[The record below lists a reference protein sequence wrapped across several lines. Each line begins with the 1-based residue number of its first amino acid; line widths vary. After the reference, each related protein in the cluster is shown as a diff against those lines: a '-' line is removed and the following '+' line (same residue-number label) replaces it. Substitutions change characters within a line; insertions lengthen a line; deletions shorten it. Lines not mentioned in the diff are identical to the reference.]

1 MIMKVGITMAL
12 LKNYELLIRP
22 EFNKNPE
29 VTANRYAIRCNTV
42 TQGFIFIIYFL
53 NALNIFIIDLQVT
66 TIALISTLIVY
77 LLGVGICLK
86 YDLSKPW
93 MKYFIITW
101 TVVLI
106 TCVTTAF
113 TYHAVIASVIPIIY
127 TTMYSSDKL
136 KKYTVIAVI
145 ISTIVT
151 VYGGYF
157 IGICDA
163 NMVLLTS
170 SSFSNYVGP
179 DNTFTLNHINDNLPL
194 TLTLFYIFPRSI
206 LYTGISFVC
215 SKISKIITEN
225 SNYATEMRH
234 LAERDQMTG
243 AYTKSK
249 YLSMLENDY
258 KYEKSIGIIFWDIN
272 YLKQTNDT
280 LGHEYGDKLIFGIA
294 NSIRQFNNE
303 NDKTYRIGGD
313 EFVMIMRNA
322 TEKSVKDKITKW
334 KTYIENADPIGDIP
348 LSASYGYAWGEGKY
362 IDQVIRNADQMM
374 YDNKRQHHE
383 ANN

>member
-1 MIMKVGITMAL
+1 MAL
-12 LKNYELLIRP
+12 LKNYESLIRP

-29 VTANRYAIRCNTV
+29 ITANRYAIRCNSI
-42 TQGFIFIIYFL
+42 TQGIIFIIYFL
-53 NALNIFIIDLQVT
+53 NALNIFIIDLRVT
-66 TIALISTLIVY
+66 TIVLISTLIVY

-86 YDLSKPW
+86 VDLSKPW

-127 TTMYSSDKL
+127 TSMYSSDKL
-136 KKYTVIAVI
+136 KKYTVIVVI
-145 ISTIVT
+145 ISTLIT
-151 VYGGYF
+151 VYVGF
-157 IGICDA
+157 FTGICDA

-170 SSFSNYVGP
+170 STFSNYVGP
-179 DNTFTLNHINDNLPL
+179 NNTFTLNYINDNLPL
-194 TLTLFYIFPRSI
+194 TLTLFYVFPRSI
-206 LYTGISFVC
+206 LYTGIAFVC

-225 SNYATEMRH
+225 TNYATEMRH

-249 YLSMLENDY
+249 YLSMIESDY
-258 KYEKSIGIIFWDIN
+258 NKEDKIGIIYWDIN
-272 YLKQTNDT
+272 YLKQANDT

-294 NSIRQFNNE
+294 NSIRHFNND

-313 EFVMIMRNA
+313 EFVMVMRGA
-322 TEKSVKDKITKW
+322 TEKSVKDKINKW
-334 KTYIENADPIGDIP
+334 NEYIKNAEPIGDIP
-348 LSASYGYAWGEGKY
+348 LSASYGYAWGEGKN

-383 ANN
+383 SNN